1 MSEKGSEPA
10 AIGFQNPDN
19 LRTSASDPPVRKGK
33 ILELSHISKNF
44 GGTEALLKVSVSV
57 DYHQIVGIIG
67 PNGAGKTTLLNVVN
81 GFLPPQEG
89 RVIFRGADVT
99 HKTPHEMARLGLGRT
114 FQLINLFKGMTVI
127 ENAMVGGHLRGKS
140 GILMGGFNLGRPR
153 HEEAVIWDAAMRS
166 LEFLGLED
174 RAYEVVE
181 NLSYGEQKLV
191 ELARALAMEP
201 ELLLLD
207 EPAAGLN
214 SAETERLSEIL
225 RRIREQGVTIVLVE
239 HNMPLVMSLSDLV
252 FVLDFGREIA
262 FGPPEEVSRDKEVI
276 RAYLGQEEQGAS

>member
-1 MSEKGSEPA
+1 
-10 AIGFQNPDN
+10 
-19 LRTSASDPPVRKGK
+19 
-33 ILELSHISKNF
+33 
-44 GGTEALLKVSVSV
+44 
-57 DYHQIVGIIG
+57 
-67 PNGAGKTTLLNVVN
+67 
-81 GFLPPQEG
+81 
-89 RVIFRGADVT
+89 
-99 HKTPHEMARLGLGRT
+99 
-114 FQLINLFKGMTVI
+114 
-127 ENAMVGGHLRGKS
+127 
-140 GILMGGFNLGRPR
+140 MGGFNLGRPR
-153 HEEAVIWDAAMRS
+153 HEEAVIWNAAMRS
-166 LEFLGLED
+166 LEFLELED

-239 HNMPLVMSLSDLV
+239 HNMPLVMSVSDLV
-252 FVLDFGREIA
+252 FVLDFGRKIA

-276 RAYLGQEEQGAS
+276 RAYLGQEE